1 MKTTLRFY
9 AIVFSFFFACSN
21 PDKENKINEADS
33 LNNANDTTQQRPILA
48 DTVNIDTLTAKVKFN
63 KEDSTT
69 YFVLANYFKDSLA
82 QIPRTDLQIVDSTCA
97 VIIYPTDEQLD
108 NLKFETGDKFMEL
121 ADAYSY
127 YQGRAIEMLDSIDI
141 GTVHGEKRYIT
152 FKRSKSKL
160 WELDVRKEGAPAW
173 NLIFF
178 KPTKEPQIVSITELS
193 KERIMTYFDKKA
205 E

>member
-1 MKTTLRFY
+1 MKTTHSLVAF
-9 AIVFSFFFACSN
+9 VFLFFACSN
-21 PDKENKINEADS
+21 PDKEKVNEADS
-33 LNNANDTTQQRPILA
+33 LTIDSLHRPILA
-48 DTVNIDTLTAKVKFN
+48 DTVATDTLTAKIKFN

-69 YFVLANYFKDSLA
+69 YFVLSNYIKDSLIE
-82 QIPRTDLQIVDSTCA
+82 IPRTDLQVVDSTCA

-108 NLKFETGDKFMEL
+108 NLKFETGDKFMEM

-127 YQGRAIEMLDSIDI
+127 YQGRAIEMLDSINI
-141 GTVHGEKRYIT
+141 GTVEGEKRFIT
-152 FKRSKSKL
+152 FKKSRSKV
-160 WELDVRKEGAPAW
+160 WELDMRKEGAPAW

-178 KPTKEPQIVSITELS
+178 KTSKDPEIISITDLS